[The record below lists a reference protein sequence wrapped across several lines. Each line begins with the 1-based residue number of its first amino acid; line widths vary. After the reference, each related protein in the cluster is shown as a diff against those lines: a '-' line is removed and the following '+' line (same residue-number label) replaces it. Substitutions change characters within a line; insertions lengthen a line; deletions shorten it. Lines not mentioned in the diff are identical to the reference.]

1 MNRRELF
8 QLNGYNPHTMTFVYE
23 SDIYNMCK
31 LGWYKWWHYFDDSR
45 VSMLPFQKECLGH
58 VLVPANSEGNE
69 ITQWILKDNG
79 KIVPR
84 RTENNLT
91 A

>member
-1 MNRRELF
+1 
-8 QLNGYNPHTMTFVYE
+8 
-23 SDIYNMCK
+23 
-31 LGWYKWWHYFDDSR
+31 
-45 VSMLPFQKECLGH
+45 MLPFQKECLGH

-91 A
+91 AQNLALSNEAEKGKIDTFEKIIRYIFGNYIELALAALDLK